1 MDMHAIALVR
11 PMVVG
16 TVAVICTIL
25 IHAVPLNAAMRLVS
39 HEKRLR
45 RIGVHFWLDTA
56 IVASVVALALLAHLV
71 EIAFWALLFFVF
83 GEFSAFGTAYYHS
96 AVNYT
101 TLGYGDFIM
110 SPAWRLLGPIE
121 AANGMLL
128 FGVSTAIIFT
138 VILRLVEGRYANLR
152 G

>member
-1 MDMHAIALVR
+1 
-11 PMVVG
+11 
-16 TVAVICTIL
+16 
-25 IHAVPLNAAMRLVS
+25 
-39 HEKRLR
+39 
-45 RIGVHFWLDTA
+45 
-56 IVASVVALALLAHLV
+56 
-71 EIAFWALLFFVF
+71 
-83 GEFSAFGTAYYHS
+83 
-96 AVNYT
+96 
-101 TLGYGDFIM
+101 M